1 MNQSYLEGGIPKVAE
16 VLGLN
21 EQTVYRHSKKG
32 NFPFI
37 KKVGSRYVVIEA
49 AFNDWMFS
57 SPLVAGATIKEME
70 EENV

>member
-1 MNQSYLEGGIPKVAE
+1 MENKYLEGGIPKVAE

-21 EQTVYRHSKKG
+21 EQTVYRHAQKG
-32 NFPFI
+32 DFPFI

-57 SPLVAGATIKEME
+57 SAINDIKELRA
-70 EENV
+70 ENV